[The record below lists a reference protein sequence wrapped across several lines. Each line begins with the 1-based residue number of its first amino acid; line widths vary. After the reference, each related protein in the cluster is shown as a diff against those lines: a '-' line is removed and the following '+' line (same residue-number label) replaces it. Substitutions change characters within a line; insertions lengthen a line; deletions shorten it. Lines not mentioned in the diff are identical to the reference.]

1 MTEPL
6 EVTQLIDRQ
15 RRAVMPDMVRLYLQ
29 EIGKIPL
36 LTPAQEIDYGKQ
48 VQQMMQLLELRDK
61 IAAETGQTP
70 DAAPWAEKAGVTV
83 ATLQDTLRR
92 GEQAKQRMIEA
103 NLRLVVSIAKTKK
116 YQERNLELLD
126 LIQEGNLGL
135 RRGVE
140 KFDPTRGCKFS
151 TYAYWWIHQ
160 AIRRAIAQQG
170 RVIRLPIHITEKLNK
185 IKETRRQLSQQ
196 LGYSVPPSEIAQA
209 LELEPAQIQEY
220 LLIANPPISLNV
232 RIGDDE
238 ETELGEL
245 LADGGAS
252 PEDVVIQE
260 CLREDLERLLAEL
273 TPQQRAVIILR
284 FGWHDGKELPLS
296 KVGERLNL
304 SRERVRQLEQQALV
318 HLRRRK
324 HIIQDYLAS

>member
-6 EVTQLIDRQ
+6 EVTQWIDRQ
-15 RRAVMPDMVRLYLQ
+15 RGAVMPDMVRLYLQ
-29 EIGKIPL
+29 EIGKIPR
-36 LTPAQEIDYGKQ
+36 LTHQQEIDYGKQ

-61 IAAETGQTP
+61 IAAETGQPP
-70 DAAPWAEKAGVTV
+70 DMAVWAERAGMTV
-83 ATLQDTLRR
+83 AALEETLRR
-92 GEQAKQRMIEA
+92 GQRAKQRMIEA
-103 NLRLVVSIAKTKK
+103 NLRLVVSIAKK
-116 YQERNLELLD
+116 YQKFNLELLD

-135 RRGVE
+135 ERAVE
-140 KFDPTRGCKFS
+140 KFDPALGYKFS
-151 TYAYWWIHQ
+151 TYAYWWIRQ
-160 AIRRAIAQQG
+160 AITRAINQQG

-185 IKETRRQLSQQ
+185 IKKTRRQLSQQ

-220 LLIANPPISLNV
+220 LTLASSLISLNV

-304 SRERVRQLEQQALV
+304 SREPVRQLEQQALV